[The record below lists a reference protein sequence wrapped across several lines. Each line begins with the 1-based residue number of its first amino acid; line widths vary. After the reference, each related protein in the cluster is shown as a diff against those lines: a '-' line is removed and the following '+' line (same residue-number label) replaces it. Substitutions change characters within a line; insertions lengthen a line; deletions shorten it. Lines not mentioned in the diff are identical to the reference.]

1 MTSTPL
7 RADAARNRARMLAT
21 AETVFARLGT
31 GTSVE
36 DVARAAGVGPATVY
50 RHFPRKDDLISA
62 VLRGYFERLLR
73 QADDAVRATDERCIP
88 VFLVTV
94 GRDLAT
100 AGGLAHGLW
109 GDLAPRDLVAE
120 LEQLTATLVER
131 ARTAGAIAPTITVDD
146 IATTVRALRAVIDD
160 GQTDWLRHVAIM
172 VAGLKQGPDTTTL
185 ES

>member
-1 MTSTPL
+1 VTGIPL
-7 RADAARNRARMLAT
+7 RADAVRNRARVVAT

-31 GTSVE
+31 DTSVE

-73 QADDAVRATDERCIP
+73 RADDAIQAPDERCIP

-94 GRDLAT
+94 GRDLAA

-131 ARTAGAIAPTITVDD
+131 ARAAGAIAATITVED
-146 IATTVRALRAVIDD
+146 IAATVRALRGVIDD
-160 GQTDWLRHVAIM
+160 GRTDWLRHIAIT
-172 VAGLKQGPDTTTL
+172 VAGLKQGPDPAVP